1 MVTMLIF
8 LLGFP
13 WFVSDVTVRD
23 FHWTLEIMKNDP
35 DNGALRD
42 LAEKCL
48 FYLNTQ
54 QFAVEE
60 NFYYC
65 TPLPYHIIEKEDPNL
80 YRKLTRSKL
89 LIFKGDLNYR
99 KLGTDLNW
107 PKTISFR
114 NFLQGFNPA
123 PLVTLRTVKSEIICS
138 LPEGKE
144 QELEAMNKEWME
156 MGEYGVIQFNM

>member
-107 PKTISFR
+107 PKTISFI
-114 NFLQGFNPA
+114 NFDIKVNSFEISKVIFPN
-123 PLVTLRTVKSEIICS
+123 VIIIFSKFVIRDKKSI
-138 LPEGKE
+138 L
-144 QELEAMNKEWME
+144 
-156 MGEYGVIQFNM
+156 